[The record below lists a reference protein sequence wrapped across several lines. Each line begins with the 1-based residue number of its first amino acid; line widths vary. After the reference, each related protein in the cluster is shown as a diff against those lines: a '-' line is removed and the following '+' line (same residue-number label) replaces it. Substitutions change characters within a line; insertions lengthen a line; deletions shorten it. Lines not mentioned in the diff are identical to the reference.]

1 MSKITEIKNQ
11 YPELNISIIDVFLK
25 MDNTKTNKYLPLLCK
40 LFSHRFQPDKLWGKM
55 DYKSEIEHIIER
67 MENLG
72 FDCGNMSDNE
82 IYSYYFYTD
91 VFNNEDIRDVIS
103 FRKYNE
109 RGLIKNND
117 ITTYQTFDEIR
128 SAVGLALL
136 KEDEKMMK
144 SQIIKEYEDDVWLA
158 LRPLTFGASSKYG
171 AATKWCTTYQNDKQY
186 FERYWNRGI
195 LVYFIN
201 KVTGLKFALFKSLDN
216 EKELSFWNAADS
228 RVDFLE
234 LEIEDYMF
242 PIVKKIL
249 KSDKTNKN
257 LCSVKI
263 QIQVEIECSRIRYKK
278 SQFLGEISMEGNEDN
293 MVEEIPM
300 QTMEIE
306 MNEPE
311 IIERQVIQL
320 RPRTVRTR
328 EQLEEQLRTEV
339 AILGE
344 NAEVSLRNLY
354 GGIDR
359 LGESFE
365 LGVSTRGNISAE
377 PYIDNNEDCQAGE
390 I

>member
-128 SAVGLALL
+128 SAVGLASL

-249 KSDKTNKN
+249 KSDKTNKD

-263 QIQVEIECSRIRYKK
+263 QIQVEIECSRGYKK
-278 SQFLGEISMEGNEDN
+278 SVFRGESMIEENIEEEMSMPMLEINMDEPVIMERRVVQLNARNIRLRDQLEQIREQF
-293 MVEEIPM
+293 
-300 QTMEIE
+300 IE
-306 MNEPE
+306 
-311 IIERQVIQL
+311 
-320 RPRTVRTR
+320 TR
-328 EQLEEQLRTEV
+328 EQSV
-339 AILGE
+339 D
-344 NAEVSLRNLY
+344 
-354 GGIDR
+354 IDSNDAR
-359 LGESFE
+359 
-365 LGVSTRGNISAE
+365 
-377 PYIDNNEDCQAGE
+377 
-390 I
+390 